1 MKKLAI
7 FLAAIALTTGVF
19 AQVPDLPDVPKTP
32 IVWFDE
38 QYQPGFNNQNEQGF
52 ADRAEAATGI
62 RRDTAPIAPATL
74 LLLGLGGAVVGT
86 KVVRNRRK

>member
-1 MKKLAI
+1 MKKVAV

-19 AQVPDLPDVPKTP
+19 AQVVPNKTP

-38 QYQPGFNNQNEQGF
+38 QYQPTVNNQGQDGF
-52 ADRAEAATGI
+52 ADMAEDATGI
-62 RRDTAPIAPATL
+62 RRSRAPLAPATL

>member
-1 MKKLAI
+1 MKKVAV

-19 AQVPDLPDVPKTP
+19 AQVTPNKTP

-38 QYQPGFNNQNEQGF
+38 QWDPNVNNQNDQGF

-62 RRDTAPIAPATL
+62 RRNTTPIAPATL

>member
-1 MKKLAI
+1 MKKVAI

-19 AQVPDLPDVPKTP
+19 AQVPDLPQAP
-32 IVWFDE
+32 IDWF
-38 QYQPGFNNQNEQGF
+38 NEQTD
-52 ADRAEAATGI
+52 ADGPHQEWLGQETPESTTGI
-62 RRDTAPIAPATL
+62 RRNRAPLAPATL

>member
-1 MKKLAI
+1 MKKVAI

-19 AQVPDLPDVPKTP
+19 AQVRPGQTP
-32 IVWFDE
+32 IEWF
-38 QYQPGFNNQNEQGF
+38 NEQAKPNGPHPEWNGQET
-52 ADRAEAATGI
+52 AESTTGI
-62 RRDTAPIAPATL
+62 RRNRAPLAPATL

>member
-1 MKKLAI
+1 MKKVAI

-19 AQVPDLPDVPKTP
+19 AQVPDLPTTP
-32 IVWFDE
+32 IVWFDN
-38 QYQPGFNNQNEQGF
+38 QYDDTGLSDQEMVE
-52 ADRAEAATGI
+52 RAEQTTGI
-62 RRDTAPIAPATL
+62 RRSRAPLAPATL